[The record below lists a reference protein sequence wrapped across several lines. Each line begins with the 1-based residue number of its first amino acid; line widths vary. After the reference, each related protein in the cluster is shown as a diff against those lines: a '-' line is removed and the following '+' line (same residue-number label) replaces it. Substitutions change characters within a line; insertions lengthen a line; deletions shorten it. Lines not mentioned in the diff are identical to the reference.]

1 MDPWDIVAGGFVL
14 FFVLLAVVWACCW
27 WFTRAS
33 TRARQEARQLRE
45 QNLDRVVEW
54 FLARAVDVDRRIRG
68 GPRPPVRGNRVTH
81 VRPVR
86 SISPIPVMSRDRD
99 VTNIPMLAWEQ
110 A

>member
-1 MDPWDIVAGGFVL
+1 MEPINVVGVGFGL
-14 FFVLLAVVWACCW
+14 FFVLMGVGAACVW

-45 QNLDRVVEW
+45 ENLDTMIQW
-54 FLARAVDVDRRIRG
+54 FFTRAVDVGRNVRGVRG
-68 GPRPPVRGNRVTH
+68 GVRGVSGNRVTH
-81 VRPVR
+81 VR
-86 SISPIPVMSRDRD
+86 SPIPVMSRDRD